1 MTNDFIIYVCELF
14 QFANLRNRRSA
25 NFSTDIGLVGSREMW
40 VVSYVLRPCPIT
52 ASSGNI
58 ASFSNRSVLKHFFG
72 NNDSATHKSAIIGY
86 SLTASSTGPVF
97 LLMLSESQNST
108 RNVAIDNQTGAY
120 FRAMWLLTLLLF
132 TFTKFSV
139 MHTAVHR
146 HFLAISVNQSHST
159 HLFITS
165 ARAVDRLSP
174 TRYSRLSSRLMSFPP
189 RH

>member
-108 RNVAIDNQTGAY
+108 RNVAIDTK
-120 FRAMWLLTLLLF
+120 RAP
-132 TFTKFSV
+132 TFV
-139 MHTAVHR
+139 
-146 HFLAISVNQSHST
+146 QCGC
-159 HLFITS
+159 
-165 ARAVDRLSP
+165 
-174 TRYSRLSSRLMSFPP
+174 
-189 RH
+189 